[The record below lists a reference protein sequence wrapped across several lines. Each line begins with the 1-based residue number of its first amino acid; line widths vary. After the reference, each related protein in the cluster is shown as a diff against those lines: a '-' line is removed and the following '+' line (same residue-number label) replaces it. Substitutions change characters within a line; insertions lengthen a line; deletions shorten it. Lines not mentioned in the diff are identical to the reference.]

1 MPRTMTLN
9 LRAMAG
15 VITAWVVAVL
25 IVAATVVAVLGLARA
40 WLERRRPQVV
50 IHNVELDEGVPAE
63 AAAGLSRQLRENVRR
78 ELRQQSGDATHAQME
93 TVEEDIAAGL
103 VTVRGGTV
111 RMTAVGELG
120 RTTSDSMAALSAGLR
135 PVRPNAAEGPA
146 VARELALATQRGWS
160 VSAFPTIRGGDAAA
174 QVGLTVE
181 GARFERAPAPGTT
194 VWRDSEALAR
204 AGS

>member
-15 VITAWVVAVL
+15 VITAWVAAVL
-25 IVAATVVAVLGLARA
+25 IVDATVVAVLGLARA

-93 TVEEDIAAGL
+93 TVDEDIAPAL
-103 VTVRGGTV
+103 VPLLRATPRIPPPC
-111 RMTAVGELG
+111 AV
-120 RTTSDSMAALSAGLR
+120 
-135 PVRPNAAEGPA
+135 
-146 VARELALATQRGWS
+146 
-160 VSAFPTIRGGDAAA
+160 
-174 QVGLTVE
+174 
-181 GARFERAPAPGTT
+181 
-194 VWRDSEALAR
+194 
-204 AGS
+204 

>member
-63 AAAGLSRQLRENVRR
+63 AAAGLSRQLREKVRR

-111 RMTAVGELG
+111 RMTAVGELE

-135 PVRPNAAEGPA
+135 AVGPNAAEGLA
-146 VARELALATQRGWS
+146 VALDLALPAQRGWR
-160 VSAFPTIRGGDAAA
+160 VSAFPTIRGWDAPA
-174 QVGLTVE
+174 QDGLTVGE
-181 GARFERAPAPGTT
+181 ERFERAPEAGTKI
-194 VWRDSEALAR
+194 WRRSEAPQR
-204 AGS
+204 PV